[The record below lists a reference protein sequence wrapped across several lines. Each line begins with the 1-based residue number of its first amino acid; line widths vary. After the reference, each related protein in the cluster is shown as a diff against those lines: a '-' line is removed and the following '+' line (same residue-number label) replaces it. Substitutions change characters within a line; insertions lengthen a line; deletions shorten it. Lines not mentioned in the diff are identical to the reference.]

1 MASNLPKKND
11 DGTAYISYSQM
22 RMYKQCPKAYEFRYV
37 EGIREPLPGR
47 VMVGSAFDK
56 GANAMLRMSMQ
67 GQPVDEDAGIAAA
80 LEYVDNPDG
89 EFDLTDIAGDDALT
103 GKMMGALREYAEI
116 IPTMTVKGVQE
127 SVEYML
133 TDDVMLIGNIDLI
146 ELCPDASGD
155 LMITDN
161 KSTLKKKSGKFTFDN
176 AIIDEQLT
184 LYAMAV
190 DAVREERVTGRG
202 WRVVDIG
209 RKTPGRVES
218 IHIKDETPDVTAELA
233 KNYALANINMM
244 EHSCETG
251 SFAPTARGTW
261 ACTFAYCE
269 FFNRCEY
276 GSRNRN
282 AVPIG
287 SI

>member
-1 MASNLPKKND
+1 MSSLPKKNE
-11 DGTAYISYSQM
+11 DGTSYISYSQM

-47 VMVGSAFDK
+47 VMIGSAFDA
-56 GANAMLRMSMQ
+56 GANTLLRMSME
-67 GQPVDEDAGIAAA
+67 GNPVDQDAGISAA

-89 EFDLTDIAGDDALT
+89 EFDLTDIAGDDELT
-103 GKMMGALREYAEI
+103 GKMMGAIREYSEI
-116 IPTMTVKGVQE
+116 IPTMTVKAVQE
-127 SVEYML
+127 KVEYMMK
-133 TDDVMLIGNIDLI
+133 DDVMLIGNIDLI

-161 KSTLKKKSGKFTFDN
+161 KSTLKKKSGKFTFEN
-176 AIIDEQLT
+176 AIVDQQLT

-190 DAVREERVTGRG
+190 QAVRDERVTGRG

-218 IHIKDETPDVTAELA
+218 VHIKDENPKATEELA
-233 KNYALANINMM
+233 KNYALATINMI
-244 EHSCETG
+244 ENSCDTG
-251 SFAPTARGTW
+251 LFAPTARGTW
-261 ACTFAYCE
+261 ACTFQYCE

-287 SI
+287 NI